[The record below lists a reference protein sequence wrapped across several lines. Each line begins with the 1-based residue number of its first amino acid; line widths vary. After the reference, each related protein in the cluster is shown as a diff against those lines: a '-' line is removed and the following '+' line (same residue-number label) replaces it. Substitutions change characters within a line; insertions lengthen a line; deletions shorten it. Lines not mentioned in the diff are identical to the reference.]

1 MKFYEITYMIEDEQ
15 NEKLSALAERYEK
28 IKGWSE
34 KEVLQFAIAT
44 TSRDDIEI
52 KLHFLEN
59 EIIKLEKK
67 WKEQEK
73 KPEQKRKYISE
84 EEHEKCNKVVSAF

>member
-1 MKFYEITYMIEDEQ
+1 MKFYEITYIIEDEQ

-67 WKEQEK
+67 WEEQEK
-73 KPEQKRKYISE
+73 NQSKRENISV
-84 EEHEKCNKVVSAF
+84 KKNTKSARKL